1 MKVLNGKGVKSIF
14 IAVLALIFA
23 IVLELSF
30 FVFDTEYEFSGNSV
44 SVYGTEACEMG
55 VSGYEISADS
65 TFTPVSPDPQIIFMN
80 INTDVNSMLI
90 TFNDKIFAS
99 VDYQVFYSNDGD
111 FNEKNSFS
119 KKITLGS
126 DSLVLSLPEGNYD
139 DIRLDI
145 DGVFTLKSVIATD
158 GNVTAKNVAVQS
170 FSILRTLTVFII
182 VALSV
187 LLLMRWILSKNPR
200 KLTVIEFLFV
210 GFVFCFYFI
219 WAIAKQYNYAPDE
232 AMRQDVTQFLFEHNR
247 LPVGDELLSEWGF
260 SYAHLPAV
268 LCSQLGYVLMK
279 LVSVFTLNPR
289 HLLLAAR
296 MVSALSCTG
305 AVYFMI
311 KLSKLIM
318 ARPARWIMIVTVA
331 FMPQFAFLGS
341 YVNNDSVAFLG
352 ITMIAYAWALGITDN
367 WNIKNCILLSLGLS
381 TCILSYYNSYAW
393 VLLSVP
399 FFMISYLHKNKK
411 DYKGLFKYVGIV
423 AGLTFLLAGHSF
435 IRHLILYN
443 DLLGFKTSHYY
454 GELYSTPALH
464 PDNRPSIAEQG
475 ISLSDMLFDMNWLK
489 TSFMSFIGVFGYMQY
504 TCPDI
509 IYELAENFIIIA
521 IIGCF
526 IGLFIR
532 MFIKQKPDTLK
543 VYFYVACIIC
553 AIISVCLSIYNSYNT
568 DFQPQGRYCY
578 PAFLTIAMFIAL
590 GYDSI
595 FRLFKN
601 EKHRYALT
609 AILCTAFIGIS
620 LYVFYSVYLPS

>member
-1 MKVLNGKGVKSIF
+1 MTFWKKKGVKSAV
-14 IAVLALIFA
+14 IAFLALIFA
-23 IVLELSF
+23 ILLELSF
-30 FVFDTEYEFSGNSV
+30 FVFDTEYEFSQNSV
-44 SVYGTEACEMG
+44 SLYGTEACEMG

-65 TFTPVSPDPQIIFMN
+65 TFTPNSPDPQIIFMN
-80 INTDVNSMLI
+80 IETDVKSMLI

-99 VDYQVFYSNDGD
+99 VDYQVFYSKDGE

-119 KKITLGS
+119 KKIPLGA

-145 DGVFTLKSVIATD
+145 DGVFTIKNIEATD
-158 GNVTAKNVAVQS
+158 GKITAKTVAIQP
-170 FSILRTLTVFII
+170 FSILRVLTVFII
-182 VALSV
+182 VALIG
-187 LLLMRWILSKNPR
+187 LLFMNWILSKNPR

-219 WAIAKQYNYAPDE
+219 WAIAKKYNYAPDE
-232 AMRQDVTQFLFEHNR
+232 AMRQDVTQFLFKHNR

-279 LVSVFTLNPR
+279 LASVFTLNHR

-296 MVSALSCTG
+296 MVSVLSCTG

-352 ITMIAYAWALGITDN
+352 ITMIAYAWALGIKDN

-381 TCILSYYNSYAW
+381 ACILSYYNSYAW

-399 FFMISYLHKNKK
+399 FFIISYLHKNKK
-411 DYKGLFKYVGIV
+411 DYKGLLKYVGIV

-454 GELYSTPALH
+454 GELYSTPLLH

-475 ISLSDMLFDMNWLK
+475 ISLSGMLFDMNWLK
-489 TSFMSFIGVFGYMQY
+489 TSFMSFIGVFGYMEY

-509 IYELAENFIIIA
+509 IYELAGSFIFIA
-521 IIGCF
+521 LIGCF
-526 IGLFIR
+526 IGLFVR
-532 MFIKQKPDTLK
+532 MFKKQKPDTLK
-543 VYFYVACIIC
+543 IYFYIACIIC

-595 FRLFKN
+595 LRPFKN

-609 AILCTAFIGIS
+609 AALCTAFIGIS